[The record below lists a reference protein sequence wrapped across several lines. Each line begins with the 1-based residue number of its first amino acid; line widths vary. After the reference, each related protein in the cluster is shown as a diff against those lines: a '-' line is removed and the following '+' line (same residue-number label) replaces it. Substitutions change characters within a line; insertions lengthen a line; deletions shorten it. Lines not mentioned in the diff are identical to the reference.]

1 MASISVSDIQGT
13 SCSVQLISLDET
25 YGGGT
30 RTCKW
35 YFKKDEWP
43 NASTGDYDIYLEKT
57 ISGAPQQ
64 SDVWTVT
71 GLTAESTYYCYC
83 LIYNGTS
90 LLATLRTEFTTGSV
104 SSTTAIISF
113 PDITDT
119 SCKVQLADLDTSYG
133 GGTRVCR
140 WYFKAEAR
148 PTASDYD
155 TEMTTYI
162 YGAPDASDIWEL
174 TDLTPGTTY
183 YCLCYIFN
191 NTSLLLATLT
201 ASFTTD
207 AASTTLAIHT
217 FRAQQGLN
225 AERGDK
231 QIYMIWGVNDAA
243 IGGTY
248 TIYINGSQ
256 KVTGTVTSADSSLF
270 YTVDDFGT
278 YIVGLVVRKDGKSV
292 GKTVSVEMEDVLDS
306 DLTPSLNYVRHGY
319 RKIIF
324 HWYGTTYSDFYTL
337 RLSDGTESIT
347 VENVTDGDNEYTFTN
362 LNFSTVYDFYVTA
375 HHRYSDGSTKSGV
388 ETLVTP
394 AIVPSAPPV
403 INVSQTDG
411 YVTVSYGLLTP
422 SYVDEFGFMLYEGN
436 SQIEKKEI
444 TNPDKNDTN
453 PTGSIAFTTKLS
465 KGTYSVLAY
474 TRYKTY
480 RCYTE
485 NGNQSVERVITVGAA
500 PPLWSWEASN
510 GNASA
515 AQTNAAYSAVNANG
529 FVNNFSYMVWNDMVD
544 KVKAVL
550 DVIGENWDGMYATY
564 DNTKILA
571 DDRTLTAAKF
581 NSLRR
586 NVGNHV
592 STGIGEKSTS
602 DTVYGH
608 YFTTITDC
616 LNSWIQTITTNEE

>member
-35 YFKKDEWP
+35 YFRKDEWP
-43 NASTGDYDIYLEKT
+43 NISAGDYDTYFEGNIVG
-57 ISGAPQQ
+57 SPPQ
-64 SDVWTVT
+64 SDIWKVT
-71 GLTAESTYYCYC
+71 GLTAETAYYCCC

-119 SCKVQLADLDTSYG
+119 SCKVQLVDLDTSYG
-133 GGTRVCR
+133 GGTRACK

-162 YGAPDASDIWEL
+162 YGAPDVSDIWEL
-174 TDLTPGTTY
+174 TGLTPGTTY

-207 AASTTLAIHT
+207 AASTALTIHA
-217 FRAQQGLN
+217 FRANQFNLV
-225 AERGDK
+225 RGNK
-231 QIYMIWGVNDAA
+231 QIYIIWGVNNAA

-248 TIYINGSQ
+248 AIYINGSQ
-256 KVTGTVTSADSSLF
+256 KVTETVTSVESSLL

-278 YIVGLVVRKDGKSV
+278 YVVGFVVRKDGKSAS
-292 GKTVSVEMEDVLDS
+292 KTVTVEMEDVLDS
-306 DLTPSLNYVRHGY
+306 DLTPSYDGSSRGY
-319 RKIIF
+319 RKITF
-324 HWYGTTYSDFYTL
+324 RWNGTSYTDYYTL
-337 RLSDGTESIT
+337 RLFDGEQSTIIN
-347 VENVTDGDNEYTFTN
+347 NVRATEYTFTN
-362 LNFSTVYDFYVTA
+362 LNFSTSYDFYVTGHYEYA
-375 HHRYSDGSTKSGV
+375 DGGIKNGTETYLTERISLPSPPTVSLSQAGGIVTVAYGVLHPSKVDKFEFYLLDNGANEKVEIENTDVNNVNPSGTFSFTTQLEPGV
-388 ETLVTP
+388 YRVT
-394 AIVPSAPPV
+394 ARTYYQGGAC
-403 INVSQTDG
+403 NTEAGRG
-411 YVTVSYGLLTP
+411 YVESTIS
-422 SYVDEFGFMLYEGN
+422 
-436 SQIEKKEI
+436 
-444 TNPDKNDTN
+444 
-453 PTGSIAFTTKLS
+453 
-465 KGTYSVLAY
+465 
-474 TRYKTY
+474 
-480 RCYTE
+480 
-485 NGNQSVERVITVGAA
+485 VGAV

-515 AQTNAAYSAVNANG
+515 AQTNAAYSAVSANG
-529 FVNNFSYMVWNDMVD
+529 FVNDFSYMVWNDMVD

-571 DDRTLTAAKF
+571 DDRTLTAVKF

-602 DTVYGH
+602 DAVYGH